1 MDTETRK
8 PITVYYY
15 GEVVADCVAE
25 FKNNQVNPIIL
36 SKIADLFLF
45 VQVCARPSAVPRCKL
60 SHLK

>member
-45 VQVCARPSAVPRCKL
+45 VQDPQQYPDVNYPI
-60 SHLK
+60 